1 MEKQIIRNIPVT
13 EQDVKPL
20 NYEAALSHF
29 SDEEKQEIIRLAEEI
44 DVHKIENVMNY
55 GSVALKA
62 TFEQCGRF
70 LKDERGSYADQ
81 EVIKEVIELSKK
93 ASESYE
99 DFKLVL
105 QEPNLFQKIFLK
117 VMSGGKGNSRTEK
130 IQYSAMTNYKLLAEL
145 KESCDSWIEMLKK
158 AMGEIEYSAISD
170 ADNIALLEKY
180 IIAGKMAEERI
191 AQEME
196 AIQSQ
201 YEETGLQR
209 YSQEYEV
216 MREGNNIF
224 QITMS
229 NLEKSRIMYHLSI
242 GQLALIKRSNR
253 NVQISIHT
261 QVDNS
266 MALIGQQ
273 IRNAVLNAKTREVLE
288 GQKSIARLSDALIKD
303 ISENI
308 GLTAE
313 ETEKLLYASFYN
325 VEAAKE
331 AITTVINSCNAIKQT
346 ATDMLPKMKADMT
359 QLDEL
364 IKQLQPSIE
373 TVTQQTLT
381 TQTNGSGNI
390 GKLTF

>member
-1 MEKQIIRNIPVT
+1 MEKQTIRNIPVT

-20 NYEAALSHF
+20 NYEAALSCF

-44 DVHKIENVMNY
+44 DVHRIENVMNY